1 MKVGK
6 DRSFDLMDE
15 ILFLFL
21 FQERLV
27 QFWPRPRLKLK
38 LFASWLQL

>member
-1 MKVGK
+1 MGYP
-6 DRSFDLMDE
+6 DFIDQGLS
-15 ILFLFL
+15 LFF
-21 FQERLV
+21 FQERPV